1 MSLST
6 FRDLRVWM
14 LGMDLV
20 EEIYRLTRDFP
31 RHETYGLGGQLQ
43 RASVSIPSNIA
54 EGYVRRHRK
63 EYLQHL
69 SMAQAS
75 LAEIDT
81 QLEIAV
87 RLGYLPPEQDTRVR
101 EQVTSLGKQLY
112 NLRRSLSA
120 EYAKIGE

>member
-1 MSLST
+1 
-6 FRDLRVWM
+6 M

-20 EEIYRLTRDFP
+20 EEIYLLTRDFP

-87 RLGYLPPEQDTRVR
+87 PLGYLPPEHDTKVR

-112 NLRRSLSA
+112 NLRRSLS
-120 EYAKIGE
+120 EDHTKTDE